1 MIRHLEAGTGPALVH
16 LEPAGTLRLTRAD
29 ELVARSFR
37 VIVIELPTSS
47 DPLSSVSR
55 LMQAVGTLGVD
66 GFDLM
71 STSVASSTALA
82 LARQARDRVRALVL
96 EAPTPLEPGGAASLS
111 DLPTPTLIVF
121 GTADTAV
128 APETGRALKEAL
140 PNAHLVFV
148 YAAGHAIGDDR
159 PEALADVVGD
169 FLERHEAFVVSRAT
183 TVIHP

>member
-1 MIRHLEAGTGPALVH
+1 LIRHLETGTGRALVH
-16 LEPAGTLRLTRAD
+16 LQPANTLRLTRAD
-29 ELVARSFR
+29 ELLSQSFR
-37 VIVIELPTSS
+37 VIAIELPTSG

-66 GFDLM
+66 TFDLM
-71 STSVASSTALA
+71 STSTASTAALA

-96 EAPTPLEPGGAASLS
+96 EAPAPLEPGGAASLS
-111 DLPTPTLIVF
+111 DLPTLIVF
-121 GTADTAV
+121 GTADTVV

-148 YAAGHAIGDDR
+148 YAAGHAIADDR